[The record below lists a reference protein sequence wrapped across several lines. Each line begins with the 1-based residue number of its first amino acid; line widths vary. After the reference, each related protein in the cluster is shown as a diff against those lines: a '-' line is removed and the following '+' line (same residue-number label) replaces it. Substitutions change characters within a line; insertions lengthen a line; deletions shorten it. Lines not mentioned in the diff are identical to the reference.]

1 MSVHAC
7 VYIYYYPNVVV
18 QSSDFSFDTP
28 IVVVMIW

>member
-7 VYIYYYPNVVV
+7 VYIYYPNVVV